1 MVVLAALMGRGNGL
15 ANCVRDLLELT
26 KVEKAS
32 PKAQQVE
39 VNGDNLSLP
48 SGLGKV
54 PWKEILFC

>member
-1 MVVLAALMGRGNGL
+1 MGRGNGL

-26 KVEKAS
+26 KGEKAS
-32 PKAQQVE
+32 PKARQVE